1 MTPSV
6 AIEQGGLDQGP
17 PLRSVRT
24 ATKRRRLQIQLSFT
38 NPWPGTIGIVLLL
51 SVACAFYI
59 CPVHYLSDGGFSL
72 LMDEA
77 IIHEWTPDM
86 ITYQAPRG
94 HGRIYIN
101 DGYPWNI
108 KIIKGRLLYVYP
120 WGSSLLSLP
129 VVALFNAA
137 GFRVAPHHKYNGYNE
152 LRMQAI
158 IATGL

>member
-1 MTPSV
+1 MTPSA
-6 AIEQGGLDQGP
+6 AIEHNGLEQGQSP
-17 PLRSVRT
+17 PSMRA
-24 ATKRRRLQIQLSFT
+24 ATKRRRMHIHLSFT
-38 NPWPGTIGIVLLL
+38 YSWSGVIGAILLL
-51 SVACAFYI
+51 SVACVFYI

-86 ITYQAPRG
+86 ITYKPPRG
-94 HGRIYIN
+94 HGSIYIN

-108 KIIKGRLLYVYP
+108 KIIKGRLLCVYP

-137 GFRVAPHHKYNGYNE
+137 RFRVAPHHK
-152 LRMQAI
+152 
-158 IATGL
+158 